1 MVAMSTRTSRWPA
14 GVPCWVDL
22 SAPDVSAA
30 QSFYADVL
38 GWTFDEDDD
47 ERYGG
52 YTIALAGGSAAAGIG
67 PQPQEGMQAAWT
79 LYFASDDADAT
90 AAAVE
95 KQAGTLLYQPDD
107 VGPLGRMFIGIDP
120 TGAPFGVWQ
129 AGQYIGAGVVN
140 EPGALVWEDLRSPD
154 PDTAR
159 AFYTDVFG
167 FRTEPVEMAGPDYT
181 TFSLPEEAA
190 PLGGIGGMMGAE
202 GVPAHWLV
210 YFGVVDTPAA
220 VAAAER
226 SGGSVLLPVM
236 DSPFGRLA
244 VLADPTGA
252 RFSVIETDG
261 TQPDRS
267 G

>member
-1 MVAMSTRTSRWPA
+1 MVAMSIRTSRWPA

-22 SAPDVSAA
+22 SVPDVPAA
-30 QSFYADVL
+30 QAFYGSVL
-38 GWTFDEDDD
+38 GWSFDEDDA

-52 YTIALAGGSAAAGIG
+52 YTIALVGGNGAAGIG
-67 PQPQEGMQAAWT
+67 PQPQEGQATWT

-95 KQAGTLLYQPDD
+95 KQGGTVLYPPDS
-107 VGPLGRMFIGIDP
+107 VGPLGRMFIGLDP

-159 AFYTDVFG
+159 TFYTDVFG
-167 FRTEPVEMAGPDYT
+167 FRTERLEMAGPDYT
-181 TFSLPEEAA
+181 TFALPGEAA
-190 PLGGIGGMMGAE
+190 PLGGIGGMMGADDA
-202 GVPAHWLV
+202 PAHWLV
-210 YFGVVDTPAA
+210 YFGVADTPAA
-220 VAAAER
+220 VAAAEHG
-226 SGGSVLLPVM
+226 GGSVLIPVM

-244 VLADPTGA
+244 VLTDPTGA
-252 RFSVIETDG
+252 TFSVIETDG
-261 TQPDRS
+261 SQPDRA

>member
-1 MVAMSTRTSRWPA
+1 
-14 GVPCWVDL
+14 VDL
-22 SAPDVSAA
+22 SVPDVPAA
-30 QSFYADVL
+30 QAFYGSVL
-38 GWTFDEDDD
+38 GWSFDEDDA

-52 YTIALAGGSAAAGIG
+52 YTIALVGANGAAGLG
-67 PQPQEGMQAAWT
+67 PQPQEGQALWT

-95 KQAGTLLYQPDD
+95 KQGGTVLYPPDD
-107 VGPLGRMFIGIDP
+107 VGPLGRMFVGLDP

-167 FRTEPVEMAGPDYT
+167 FRTERLEMAGPDYT
-181 TFSLPEEAA
+181 TFALPGEAA
-190 PLGGIGGMMGAE
+190 PLGGIGGMMGAD
-202 GVPAHWLV
+202 GAPAHWLV
-210 YFGVVDTPAA
+210 YFGVADTPAA
-220 VAAAER
+220 VAAAEHG
-226 SGGSVLLPVM
+226 GGSVLVPMM

-244 VLADPTGA
+244 VLTDPTGA
-252 RFSVIETDG
+252 TFSVIETDG
-261 TQPDRS
+261 SQPDRA

>member
-1 MVAMSTRTSRWPA
+1 MVGMSIRTSRWPA

-22 SAPDVSAA
+22 TVPDVPAA
-30 QSFYADVL
+30 QAFYGSVL
-38 GWTFDEDDD
+38 GWSFDEHDA

-52 YTIALAGGSAAAGIG
+52 YTIALVGANGAAGLG
-67 PQPQEGMQAAWT
+67 PQPQEGQALWT

-95 KQAGTLLYQPDD
+95 KQGGTVLYPPDD
-107 VGPLGRMFIGIDP
+107 VGPLGRMFVGLDP

-167 FRTEPVEMAGPDYT
+167 FRTERLEMAGPDYT
-181 TFSLPEEAA
+181 TFALPGEAA
-190 PLGGIGGMMGAE
+190 PLGGIGGMMGAD
-202 GVPAHWLV
+202 GAPAHWLV
-210 YFGVVDTPAA
+210 YFGVADTPAA
-220 VAAAER
+220 VAAAEHG
-226 SGGSVLLPVM
+226 GGSVLVPMM

-244 VLADPTGA
+244 VLTDPTGA
-252 RFSVIETDG
+252 TFSVIETDG
-261 TQPDRS
+261 SQPDRA